1 MQLLGLHHVTAI
13 ASDARRNV
21 AFYTNVLGLRLI
33 KKTVNFDD
41 PSTYHLYYGD
51 RVGTPG
57 SVLTFF
63 PWDGIRRGRPGTG
76 QVYATAFS
84 VGAGALPFWE
94 QRLRDNG
101 VAFSPATRRFG
112 DAVLAFAD
120 PDGLILEL
128 VATAA
133 PDPRSPWANPEIP
146 QTHGI
151 RGFHNVTLALAE
163 PTRTHAL
170 LTTAMGYRVAATEG
184 QRTRL
189 TIGDGAP
196 GPFVDVL
203 TDSSLPRGVQS
214 GGTVHHVAF
223 RAPDDAAQAV
233 ALDEV
238 RALGLYASPVMD
250 RKYFHSIYYREPEG
264 ILFEI
269 ATDTP
274 GFAIDEPVE
283 SLGTRLMLQPHYEA
297 QRAEIEAHLQKLD

>member
-196 GPFVDVL
+196 GTFVDVL

>member
-41 PSTYHLYYGD
+41 PSTYHFYYGD
-51 RVGTPG
+51 HVGTPG

-63 PWDGIRRGRPGTG
+63 PWNGVRRGRPGTG

-84 VGAGALPFWE
+84 VGADALPCWE
-94 QRLRDNG
+94 QRLRDND
-101 VAFSPATRRFG
+101 VAFSPATSRFG
-112 DAVLAFAD
+112 DEVLAFAD

-133 PDPRSPWANPEIP
+133 PDPRSPWTHPGIP
-146 QTHGI
+146 QSHGI
-151 RGFHNVTLALAE
+151 RGFHHVTLALAE
-163 PTRTHAL
+163 TTRTQAL
-170 LTTAMGYRVAATEG
+170 LTTTMGYRVAATEG
-184 QRTRL
+184 RRTRL

-196 GPFVDVL
+196 GTLVDVI
-203 TDSSLPRGVQS
+203 TDPSLPRGVQG

-223 RAPDDAAQAV
+223 RTPDDTTQAV

-238 RALGLYASPVMD
+238 HALGLNASPVMD
-250 RKYFHSIYYREPEG
+250 RNYFHSIYYREPEG

-274 GFAIDEPVE
+274 GFVIDESAE
-283 SLGTRLMLQPHYEA
+283 FLGTKLMLPPHYEA
-297 QRAEIEAHLQKLD
+297 QRAEIEAHLPKLD

>member
-1 MQLLGLHHVTAI
+1 MKLLGLHHVTAI

-21 AFYTNVLGLRLI
+21 AFYTNALGLRLI

-41 PSTYHLYYGD
+41 PLTYHLYYGD
-51 RVGTPG
+51 SIGTPG
-57 SVLTFF
+57 SVMTFF
-63 PWDGIRRGRPGTG
+63 PWGNLRRGQPGTG

-84 VGAGALPFWE
+84 VNAGALLFWE
-94 QRLRDNG
+94 QRLRAHG
-101 VAFSPATRRFG
+101 VALNSTVTRFG
-112 DAVLAFAD
+112 DTVLAFTD

-133 PDPRSPWANPEIP
+133 PDPRSPWAHPEIP
-146 QTHGI
+146 LKHGI

-170 LTTAMGYRVAATEG
+170 LTTSMGYRVVAIEG
-184 QRTRL
+184 NRTRL
-189 TIGDGAP
+189 SIGDGAP
-196 GPFVDVL
+196 GTFVDML
-203 TDSSLPRGVQS
+203 TDPSLPRGVQG

-223 RAPDDAAQAV
+223 RTPDDAAQAV
-233 ALDEV
+233 ALDQV
-238 RALGLYASPVMD
+238 RALGLHTSPVMD
-250 RKYFHSIYYREPEG
+250 RNYFHSIYYREPEG

-283 SLGTRLMLQPHYEA
+283 SLGAKLMLPPHYEA
-297 QRAEIEAHLQKLD
+297 QRAEIEANLPKLD